1 MSRST
6 ALIRRCGMT
15 TKLSSDVVVVGAG
28 LAGLTAAAYLAANG
42 HTVTVLERSV
52 RPGGHAVTDER
63 NGYRFNRGP
72 HALYLGG
79 AAAAALTELGVA
91 FPGAAPATG
100 GRILIDGEL
109 HRTPEGPLSLLATR
123 AFGTRDKVELG
134 RVLASLPRVRPE
146 ALAET
151 TAAEWIDAT
160 VHRPRPRQLLG
171 ALVRLATYSHVP
183 ETLSADVAVNQIQL
197 ALGAGVRY
205 IHGGW
210 QQMVDQLAARPGIEI
225 VTSHSRT
232 GDELPDTR
240 VVIVA
245 VGNAR
250 DAGRLLGRSFDV
262 GPAAEVSVQDLG
274 LSQAPPHGFVLGGDV
289 PFYLS
294 DHSAAS
300 GLAPD
305 GGHSVTAMQYLGAA
319 GGPDAEPDAAA
330 LATWIDM
337 AGIDPTTV
345 TERRRLHRMAAA
357 TAVPTAARGGMAGRP
372 AVDATGHDGVFVA
385 GDWVGPTGHL
395 ADATVA
401 SARAAAMLAI
411 RHLERRP
418 RVVAT

>member
-1 MSRST
+1 
-6 ALIRRCGMT
+6 MT
-15 TKLSSDVVVVGAG
+15 TKPSSDVVVVGAG

-42 HTVTVLERSV
+42 HTVTVLERSA
-52 RPGGHAVTDER
+52 RPGGQAVTDER

-79 AAAAALTELGVA
+79 AAVAALTELGIA

-100 GRILIDGEL
+100 GRFLIDGEL
-109 HRTPEGPLSLLATR
+109 HRVPEGAMSLLATG
-123 AFGTRDKVELG
+123 AFGIRDKVELG
-134 RVLASLPRVRPE
+134 RVLASLPRARPE

-151 TAAEWIDAT
+151 TAAEWIDARVQRT
-160 VHRPRPRQLLG
+160 RPRQLLG
-171 ALVRLATYSHVP
+171 ALVRLATYSNVP
-183 ETLSADVAVNQIQL
+183 ETLSADVAVSQIQL
-197 ALGAGVRY
+197 ALGVGVRY
-205 IHGGW
+205 LDGGW
-210 QQMVDQLAARPGIEI
+210 QRLIDQLAARPGIEI
-225 VTSHSRT
+225 VTSHST
-232 GDELPDTR
+232 SDDELPEAR

-250 DAGRLLGRSFDV
+250 EAGRLLGRSFDV
-262 GPAAEVSVQDLG
+262 GAAAEVSVQDLG
-274 LSQAPPHGFVLGGDV
+274 LTQAPPHGFVLGGDV

-294 DHSAAS
+294 DHSTAS
-300 GLAPD
+300 GLAPE

-337 AGIDPTTV
+337 AGIDPATV
-345 TERRRLHRMAAA
+345 AERRRMHRMAAA
-357 TAVPTAARGGMAGRP
+357 TAVPTADRGGMAGRP
-372 AVDATGHDGVFVA
+372 AVDVTGHDGAFVA

-395 ADATVA
+395 ADAAVA

-418 RVVAT
+418 RVVPT

>member
-1 MSRST
+1 
-6 ALIRRCGMT
+6 MT
-15 TKLSSDVVVVGAG
+15 TRPTSDVVVVGGG

-42 HTVTVLERSV
+42 RTVTVLERSTH
-52 RPGGHAVTDER
+52 PGGQAVTDER

-79 AAAAALTELGVA
+79 AAAAALTELGVDL
-91 FPGAAPATG
+91 PGVAPAAG
-100 GRILIDGEL
+100 GRILVDGEL
-109 HRTPEGPLSLLATR
+109 HRAPEGVVSLLATG
-123 AFGTRDKVELG
+123 AFGVRDKVELG
-134 RVLASLPRVRPE
+134 RVLATLPRARPE

-151 TAAEWIDAT
+151 TAAEWIDST
-160 VHRPRPRQLLG
+160 VQRHRPRQLLG
-171 ALVRLATYSHVP
+171 ALVRLATYSNVP
-183 ETLSADVAVNQIQL
+183 EALSADVAVSQIQL

-205 IHGGW
+205 LDRGW
-210 QQMVDQLAARPGIEI
+210 QQLVDQLAARPGIEI
-225 VTSHSRT
+225 VTGHST
-232 GDELPDTR
+232 SGDELPDAP

-250 DAGRLLGRSFDV
+250 EAGRLLGRSFGV

-274 LSQAPPHGFVLGGDV
+274 LTQAPPHGFVLGGDV

-294 DHSAAS
+294 DHSTAS

-305 GGHSVTAMQYLGAA
+305 GGHSVSAMHYLGAA
-319 GGPDAEPDAAA
+319 AEPDAAA

-357 TAVPTAARGGMAGRP
+357 TAVPTADRGGMTGRP
-372 AVDATGHDGVFVA
+372 AVDATGHDGVFVV

-418 RVVAT
+418 RVVPT